1 LFEVELSRIDPFR
14 NLVKALSVIVEEG
27 TFNMDEAQVKL
38 LAMDPSHVAMVDF
51 ELPQEF
57 FDGYSC
63 KGEPRLTINIGE
75 FLKFL
80 DRVERDE
87 RVTVRLDEDKARL
100 VVRCSRGGH
109 TRRFMMPVLEPL
121 DEEVPQPK
129 IFFKASARILTQ
141 SLRRAIRD
149 ASLVSEHVKLEVGS
163 DDFRIGA
170 TGDMGSALSEWRR
183 DSDELLDLKAEE
195 ESSATFTLSYLNDIV
210 SAVSASSEVATL
222 ELSTDMPI
230 KMDFELPL
238 GRLIYYL
245 APCIGV

>member
-1 LFEVELSRIDPFR
+1 MFEVEVSRIEPFR

-27 TFNMDEAQVKL
+27 TFNLDEAQVKL

-51 ELPQEF
+51 ELPREF
-57 FDGYSC
+57 FDRYSC
-63 KGEPRLTINIGE
+63 EGESRLTLNIGE

-87 RVTVRLDEDKARL
+87 QVKIRLDEEKARL
-100 VVRCSRGGH
+100 VIRCSRGGH
-109 TRRFMMPVLEPL
+109 TRRFMMPILEPL
-121 DEEVPQPK
+121 DEEVPQPR

-149 ASLVSEHVKLEVGS
+149 AALVSEHVRLEVSGE
-163 DDFRIGA
+163 DFKIGA
-170 TGDMGSALSEWRR
+170 TGDMGSALSEWERE
-183 DSDELLDLKAEE
+183 SDELLDLKAEE

-210 SAVSASSEVATL
+210 GAVIASSEVATL

-230 KMDFELPL
+230 KMDFELPQ

>member
-1 LFEVELSRIDPFR
+1 MFEVEISRIDPFR

-27 TFNMDEAQVKL
+27 TFNMDEAKVKL

-57 FDGYSC
+57 FDKYDC
-63 KGEPRLTINIGE
+63 EGEPKLTLNIGE
-75 FLKFL
+75 FLRFL
-80 DRVERDE
+80 DRVEKDE
-87 RVTVRLDEDKARL
+87 QVTIKLDGENARL
-100 VVRCSRGGH
+100 VIRCRRGGH
-109 TRRFMMPVLEPL
+109 TRRFEMPILDPL

-129 IFFKASARILTQ
+129 IFFKASTRILTQ

-149 ASLVSEHVKLEVGS
+149 ASLVSEHVKMEVTGDEFKIS
-163 DDFRIGA
+163 A
-170 TGDMGSALSEWRR
+170 KGDMGSALSEWERG
-183 DSDELLDLKAEE
+183 SDELLDLKAEE
-195 ESSATFTLSYLNDIV
+195 DSSSTFTLSYLQDIV
-210 SAVSASSEVATL
+210 GAVAASSEVATL

-230 KMDFELPL
+230 KMDFELPQ